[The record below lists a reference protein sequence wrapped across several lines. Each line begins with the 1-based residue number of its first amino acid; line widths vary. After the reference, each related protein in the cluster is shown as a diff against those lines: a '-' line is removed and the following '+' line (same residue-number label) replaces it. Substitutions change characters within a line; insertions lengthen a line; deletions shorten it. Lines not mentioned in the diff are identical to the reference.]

1 MSPSTRGEP
10 PWKYLVLVL
19 GVLGL
24 IELLMFGAGSFLS
37 TFGVLYAPQDTDDY
51 QAYLDERDTLL
62 GWPAAS
68 TFGNGEWDRSG
79 SRIIPLFADPVEHP
93 TCVSLFGDSFTEGVE
108 VDPAEAYSN
117 VLSGLLG
124 CRVANYGVGGY
135 GSDQAYLRFRDRIH
149 DGSSIV
155 VLGHL
160 SENIVRNVNQFRG
173 FVSGARY
180 TLKPRF
186 VVDSAGRLKLIP
198 LPRLTAD
205 EFAALDRRADELV
218 PYDFFRPGGG
228 AGTRVLRFPF
238 SVSVLGVFADPRLRQ
253 RLRGMPAW
261 PEYYEPDHPAG
272 GLRVTAGILEAFHRD
287 ALARGQQPIVLLI
300 PTLTDLQALQ
310 ETGSLPYQSLE
321 QELELA
327 GIATPGL
334 ARRLIAGFDGRDP
347 CDLYKGCVI
356 HRHFNAEG
364 NALIAGIVYDW
375 IVEQGFLTA
384 EGGGWQRRAADG
396 G

>member
-1 MSPSTRGEP
+1 VKAASPREP
-10 PWKYLVLVL
+10 LWKFLLL
-19 GVLGL
+19 GIVVLGL
-24 IELLMFGAGSFLS
+24 IELLMFGAGTFLS
-37 TFGVLYAPQDTDDY
+37 TFGVLYAPQSTDDY
-51 QAYLDERDTLL
+51 QAYLNERDPLL
-62 GWPAAS
+62 GWPAPS
-68 TFGNGEWDRSG
+68 TFGTGESDMSG
-79 SRIIPLFADPVEHP
+79 SRVVPAFADPADHS

-108 VDPAEAYSN
+108 VGPSEAYGN

-135 GSDQAYLRFRDRIH
+135 GSDQAYLRFRDRVE

-186 VVDSAGRLKLIP
+186 VVDDAGRLELIP
-198 LPRLTAD
+198 LPQLTAE

-253 RLRGMPAW
+253 RLRGMPGW
-261 PEYYEPDHPAG
+261 PEYYQPDHPSG
-272 GLRVTAGILEAFHRD
+272 GLDVSSKILQAFHRD

-300 PTLTDLQALQ
+300 PTLTDLLALR
-310 ETGSLPYQSLE
+310 ETGALPYQSLE
-321 QELELA
+321 RELERV
-327 GIATPGL
+327 GIATPHVAERLLAGL
-334 ARRLIAGFDGRDP
+334 GDRDP
-347 CDLYKGCVI
+347 CDLYKGCII
-356 HRHFNAEG
+356 HRHFNADG
-364 NALIAGIVYDW
+364 NERLAAIVHQW
-375 IVEQGFLTA
+375 IVDQGYWESLKPKLVTD
-384 EGGGWQRRAADG
+384 E
-396 G
+396 